1 MKLDFQHYLQEL
13 RGGPSEPG
21 VIAFFDLDRTLIAG
35 YSVKALAFEQI
46 RSREMSLRHFV
57 THAGRFL
64 EYGLGRAGYH
74 DLIQATVGQLIG
86 RTEQE
91 LVDLGERA
99 YRRKLQGAIYQEARY
114 LIDAHQGL
122 DHEVVMVTSATRFQA
137 QPIANDLGITH
148 LCCTEV
154 EIRDGLVTG
163 EFAPCFG
170 TSKVAAATDF
180 ARHHGAPMSG
190 DVTRDLM
197 NAFFYTDSS
206 DDLPL
211 LEAVTRPVTAN
222 AKPALAQVA
231 AQRGWPQLAF
241 QGAGEN
247 LAA

>member
-1 MKLDFQHYLQEL
+1 MKLDFQQYLQEL
-13 RGGPSEPG
+13 RAGAREPG

-35 YSVKALAFEQI
+35 YSVTALAFEQI

-74 DLIQATVGQLIG
+74 DLLHATVQQLVG

-91 LVDLGERA
+91 LVDLGQRA
-99 YRRKLQGAIYQEARY
+99 YRRKLQGLIYQEARA
-114 LIDAHQGL
+114 LIGAHQ
-122 DHEVVMVTSATRFQA
+122 DMAHEVVMVTSATRFQA
-137 QPIANDLGITH
+137 EPIAAELGIAN
-148 LCCTEV
+148 LCCTEL
-154 EIRDGLVTG
+154 EILDGQVTG
-163 EFAPCFG
+163 QFAPCFG
-170 TSKVAAATDF
+170 DSKVAAALDF
-180 ARHHGAPMSG
+180 ARRCGQNGGELAPG
-190 DVTRDLM
+190 LM

-211 LEAVTRPVTAN
+211 LEAVARPVTAN

-231 AQRGWPQLAF
+231 AERGWPQLAF
-241 QGAGEN
+241 QSAGET